1 MQIAI
6 QKVFPL
12 VPPAF
17 LRFLQCKDFSNFFFH
32 FLESLDHLW
41 WTEIAHGL
49 WHKKL
54 PSSVTFYQN
63 GICCMHSVLFW
74 KEELSQGLSPR
85 SSTLSCLESW
95 ECNLQES
102 HHHWGLFA
110 TELCQTRAPYQTL
123 PAGGI
128 GPPYS
133 TFTPHPL
140 STSGQ
145 ADKKAPDAPWFGT
158 SRTFGSHNLCTM
170 HKETLTPN
178 HKETPSQSLSLAF
191 SCHFWTCLGTYPA
204 VPQQFHYMSNKPFRT
219 LSVHVWHY
227 YST

>member
-54 PSSVTFYQN
+54 SSSVTFHQN

-85 SSTLSCLESW
+85 SSTLSCLESR
-95 ECNLQES
+95 ERNLQES

-123 PAGGI
+123 PAGAS

-140 STSGQ
+140 STLLGKLIRKHQMLPDLAPAGHLDHTTSVPCIKKLSPPTIKEPQ
-145 ADKKAPDAPWFGT
+145 ASLFPFL
-158 SRTFGSHNLCTM
+158 SHAIF
-170 HKETLTPN
+170 E
-178 HKETPSQSLSLAF
+178 
-191 SCHFWTCLGTYPA
+191 PA
-204 VPQQFHYMSNKPFRT
+204 
-219 LSVHVWHY
+219 
-227 YST
+227 